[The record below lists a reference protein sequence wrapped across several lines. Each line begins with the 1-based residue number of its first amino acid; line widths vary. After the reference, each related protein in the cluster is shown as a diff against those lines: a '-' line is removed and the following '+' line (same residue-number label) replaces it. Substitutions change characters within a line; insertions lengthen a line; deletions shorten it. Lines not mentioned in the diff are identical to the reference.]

1 MVVGPGAWSRAWR
14 VLALAGVWALVAGV
28 GIAGAAPV
36 RAVTGVVGA
45 VTEYGPLPS
54 IPVSGVCE
62 THFDA
67 AGKLWIEQYLSS
79 QVASFDPSAGTFVEH
94 NTPMPLS
101 VPGGMAV
108 GPDGGLWMPEVTGNA
123 LLRVDPADGGMQEF
137 RLPWENALNG
147 RALDLPLHLGL
158 GLANDIAAG
167 PDGALWFTLGGLNA
181 IGRYDPASHAFSRFP
196 VPGEVLG
203 QVQALFGIIKPG
215 PGNTVVMDLPQQNAV
230 VTLDVATHRF
240 TRYTMP
246 TPLSFPVGV
255 WTAGDGSIWVTES
268 LGMRVARIDVGS
280 GTIQEFP
287 LFGLGGLLSTLEGD
301 LLSGSLGNP
310 LPLPGPITQGSD
322 GNMYVALSFPA
333 GDALGNQIGMIDPV
347 THRVRLWST
356 PSSASYP
363 CDVQGEQAGSIWFG
377 ELTPNKVGRL
387 SLG

>member
-1 MVVGPGAWSRAWR
+1 MVIGSGSWNRVRR
-14 VLALAGVWALVAGV
+14 VLARAGVWVVVAV
-28 GIAGAAPV
+28 AWVAGAAPV
-36 RAVTGVVGA
+36 PAYGVVGA

-54 IPVSGVCE
+54 IPLSGVCE

-67 AGKLWIEQYLSS
+67 GGKLWIEQYLSS
-79 QVASFDPSAGTFVEH
+79 QVASFDPVAGTFTEH
-94 NTPMPLS
+94 DTPMPLS

-123 LLRVDPADGGMQEF
+123 LLRVDPADGGMHEY
-137 RLPWENALNG
+137 RLPWANALNAKAPG
-147 RALDLPLHLGL
+147 LPLHLGL
-158 GLANDIAAG
+158 GLANDIATG

-181 IGRYDPASHAFSRFP
+181 IGRYDPASQTFSQYP
-196 VPGEVLG
+196 VPGELLG
-203 QVQALFGIIKPG
+203 QVQSLFGIIKPG

-230 VTLDVATHRF
+230 VTLDVSTHRF

-246 TPLSFPVGV
+246 TLLSYPVGV

-268 LGMRVARIDVGS
+268 LGMKVARIDPAS
-280 GTIQEFP
+280 GAIQEFP
-287 LFGLGGLLSTLEGD
+287 LFGLGGLLSTVEGD
-301 LLSGSLGNP
+301 LLNGSLGNP

-333 GDALGNQIGMIDPV
+333 AAGLGNQIAMIDPA
-347 THRVRLWST
+347 THRVRLWWT